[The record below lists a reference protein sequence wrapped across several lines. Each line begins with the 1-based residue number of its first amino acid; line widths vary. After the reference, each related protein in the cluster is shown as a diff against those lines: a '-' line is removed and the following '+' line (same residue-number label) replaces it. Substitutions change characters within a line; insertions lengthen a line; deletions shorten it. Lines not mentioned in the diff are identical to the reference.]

1 MLKKILAFAL
11 VLLVMLNI
19 AILKEA
25 YAQADPYKDL
35 EKWLL
40 DNLNILGLTMH
51 RGSQYSMIGN
61 YLEPAIKF
69 WVQDYETGKSQ
80 SMSMKF
86 SEYVNYVQ
94 NNKLVLQMNVTYSG
108 YERCGPPGCFRYPPF
123 SYIYKRA
130 FNDTSVLGWGTYL
143 TSNLPSY
150 SMTNNEAE
158 PYTINVF
165 KWDVK
170 NIFHENPQYLYEFLV
185 LGNGS
190 NVKLP
195 KGENI
200 LLALSPYKLDT
211 SVYELIK
218 STLKDSPM
226 PYPNHPT
233 KILNEFAE
241 DDTSAGLLYVTW
253 EVEGN
258 SGYLKPATILN
269 YTHPIASNVTLT
281 HYADGL
287 MRLQNESEGQ
297 WYKRTVQYDME
308 RINKVNF
315 HVSYD
320 IVKTPI
326 FAPFGFPTKSYTTI
340 IDLSNKDATSLLKS
354 TSVYY
359 IIDPNVYSGKD
370 KIKLKISDPKGKINL
385 TYEINI
391 EIDKERFVI
400 KDINLVN
407 TYTYDRSKTFFVG
420 DSGFEDPN
428 LQAINTII
436 MHSEKS
442 YNEDGSLSLKLNY
455 KQNSRFFAI
464 SQGTSKFDVGPWI
477 DYRADDG
484 VGNYVASKSISG
496 YETGTI
502 NIYLGG
508 SLPNPS
514 PATTSTYDFSLSS
527 SGYSNYQEY
536 VYQNYMLHLVYY
548 KEYVP
553 GVSYDPWRGC
563 VWSGNPVEYR
573 DNKIFGNAYYYGSG
587 YSNFK
592 YNIESGILIIKD
604 NKLMF
609 KVVRY
614 GSYYSSGFSSY
625 SSGGLKKEVLK
636 WFSPPLPPCDVGLNY
651 TGYFYAQ
658 EIPYYTFSSFSS
670 ESSQNY
676 GWTIFDHVSEYNLTQ
691 DQPIEITESPTLL
704 ISLDTRQAMVDE
716 EITGYIIS
724 YGKNSIGSTV
734 SLNAYVEF
742 NNTKVPVTVNPNKL
756 TIIEGKDPSFTL
768 KMPSYAS
775 LRSKFGENMPTKLI
789 VTINAKD
796 SRGVNAT
803 QYIILNAK
811 GYFIVLNFKDVDLNI
826 PDNPWQSN
834 VLENALLINTTNL
847 KIGGFSLYISI
858 LEKGSMK
865 EVYKAEIKDSRH
877 VIIYDPSIFEKGKTY
892 ILNYTL
898 YYNYD
903 KQFKV
908 KDAAIDIK
916 IPEQL
921 PEDKNY
927 AEYTV
932 YVPHSLFIRYQKYTE
947 ALKGNDQKYKMLL
960 ADPKLVLGLLSTLL
974 TGGASKILDEDSRSF
989 IKAFISAL
997 NSNSLD
1003 YYIGPKIAFPQIL
1016 TEDAKDSELAIFS
1029 EPFNFRDFNYRLFEN
1044 GFNDPGNYW
1053 SKLAKVIILQAE
1065 MLRNYKYAESLTLV
1079 ISRIAALLITL
1090 TVFENKFIKTISN
1103 GKEEKINLFQWT
1115 ERKFGGINSF
1125 LKGTLNKLDALK
1137 IGALTG
1143 EGALLTILNLPI
1155 LRDAIMSPIINNVL
1169 SKIAGKENVSLLI
1182 ALSFKIIRFFL
1193 VYFISSGKFIG
1204 DVLFEIFFQAVSFII
1219 AHALMMIHNF
1229 FNQFLVFIEL
1239 GRISLSN
1246 LLSSY
1251 MTTFQGAFIINQF
1264 RDISYSELRKQ
1275 MLVPLS
1281 ESSWKK
1287 RTEING
1293 AADLSTYGFFEKSF
1307 YFVADAYLVVES
1319 VTGMI
1324 LSIVRGLDGI
1334 KFKLKDVG
1342 RGKIAEQIFNLSKN
1356 LTGNIGKKDIT
1367 RYYLAF
1373 VAGIFVDNIIKIGW
1387 IYAFY
1392 LSIIYS
1398 GVNELLP
1405 ALVTALQLMLPA
1417 FTFYVGAKAPTKSV
1431 EKNFQ
1436 KALELSDEDAKS
1448 LKSLADKIS
1457 SSGLKLNSMIQTF
1470 YYDSKFFDEFIGYL
1484 SDANLLLIRSYYRIT
1499 DANTQVKMLELKTSY
1514 ENELADLMLL
1524 LFAIV
1529 NSPSSRSLALE
1540 TDYISSKINSIS
1552 EILYNSSR
1560 LINNAT
1566 INGYTLEKL
1575 GPLIVINPSDVF
1587 VNYYPV
1593 TNEIN
1598 AVISNVGDEDV
1609 NVKLELL
1616 ETNATGSYSSNVV
1629 NLKARSTEMIT
1640 LKPMKKAVNYESIDA
1655 SLLVYA
1661 NDQLLYNIMINIPL
1675 TLGPYSASGNGIE
1688 VYSDG
1693 PVSISDKGISVTNS
1707 TLVQILLPRSDSRYV
1722 ALFNGKMIR
1731 SAEIYGDN
1739 YTILAVAFS
1748 KPVEGTI
1755 NYKSIKQDVEYLEGT
1770 GTVKGKT
1777 GVTIESSGAFKAQVS
1792 LLHDN
1797 PYPEAS
1803 LAGANKYKIISIDLL
1818 SAEAGSVTV
1827 KISFEDL
1834 GISDPSQ
1841 IHLYKYNATSEAYQ
1855 EVKNYQVD
1863 INEKVVIFTLKPG
1876 DPVFALTSGS
1886 ISAGG
1891 QNQSPWQFS
1900 FNIFDIKT
1908 ILIILV
1914 ISMLAVVTVFEVKKV
1929 IRKKHKE

>member
-1 MLKKILAFAL
+1 MIKKLLALAL
-11 VLLVMLNI
+11 VLLVILSLFP
-19 AILKEA
+19 LKETF
-25 YAQADPYKDL
+25 AQPDPYKDL
-35 EKWLL
+35 EKWLI

-51 RGSQYSMIGN
+51 RGPQFSALGN
-61 YLEPAIKF
+61 YIDPTINF
-69 WVQDYETGKSQ
+69 MVQDYETRKSQ

-94 NNKLVLQMNVTYSG
+94 NNKLVLQMNVTSFG
-108 YERCGPPGCFRYPPF
+108 YERCGPPGCFGYPPF

-130 FNDTSVLGWGTYL
+130 LNDTSVLGWGTYL

-150 SMTNNEAE
+150 SMTSNEPME
-158 PYTINVF
+158 YTLNIF
-165 KWDVK
+165 EWKVK
-170 NIFHENPQYLYEFLV
+170 NIFHENPQYLYSYLV

-190 NVKLP
+190 SVKLP

-218 STLKDSPM
+218 STFKGSIM
-226 PYPNHPT
+226 PYPNYPS
-233 KILNEFAE
+233 KILQQFSE

-258 SGYLKPATILN
+258 SGYFKPATVLK
-269 YTHPIASNVTLT
+269 YTHPIVSKITLV
-281 HYADGL
+281 HYASGPF
-287 MRLQNESEGQ
+287 MRLQNENMQQLINEAV
-297 WYKRTVQYDME
+297 KYDME
-308 RINKVNF
+308 RINKVNLN
-315 HVSYD
+315 VEYE
-320 IVKTPI
+320 IVNTTI
-326 FAPFGFPTKSYTTI
+326 FAPFGSPTKSFFTFV
-340 IDLSNKDATSLLKS
+340 DLSNKDATSLFKS

-370 KIKLKISDPKGKINL
+370 KIKLKIFDPKGKINL

-400 KDINLVN
+400 KDINVYN
-407 TYTYDRSKTFFVG
+407 TVTTLLNPNINIAGHNFGADVKRYETYRIQFGK
-420 DSGFEDPN
+420 
-428 LQAINTII
+428 
-436 MHSEKS
+436 KS
-442 YNEDGSLSLKLNY
+442 YNEDGNLLLELHYMVNH
-455 KQNSRFFAI
+455 QIFG
-464 SQGTSKFDVGPWI
+464 QGKGFT
-477 DYRADDG
+477 
-484 VGNYVASKSISG
+484 SISISPNIPPFVG
-496 YETGTI
+496 LGIYIAHHAQSYKTYYQATTSGSAHETGTFNVYI
-502 NIYLGG
+502 GG
-508 SLPNPS
+508 WLPS
-514 PATTSTYDFSLSS
+514 PLPGVSSAFYFSMSS
-527 SGYSNYQEY
+527 SGSGGGHAVGYHYYNLLTWSQISAVKNAKTCERTSSK
-536 VYQNYMLHLVYY
+536 YMF
-548 KEYVP
+548 
-553 GVSYDPWRGC
+553 SIQAIA
-563 VWSGNPVEYR
+563 SFN
-573 DNKIFGNAYYYGSG
+573 
-587 YSNFK
+587 
-592 YNIESGILIIKD
+592 
-604 NKLMF
+604 
-609 KVVRY
+609 
-614 GSYYSSGFSSY
+614 SYYSNNWKYTLEKYGILGITGNKLKFNAIRVDTKGKSWGYNGESY
-625 SSGGLKKEVLK
+625 S
-636 WFSPPLPPCDVGLNY
+636 
-651 TGYFYAQ
+651 
-658 EIPYYTFSSFSS
+658 IPYTYYEKIGDIPGVCSTIFEHELLAVMYSSKYQSFSYD
-670 ESSQNY
+670 Y
-676 GWTIFDHVSEYNLTQ
+676 GDYLFRFDLKYNLTQ
-691 DQPIEITESPTLL
+691 AQPIEITESPLL
-704 ISLDTRQAMVDE
+704 IISLDKNQAMVDE

-756 TIIEGKDPSFTL
+756 TISEGKDPSFTL
-768 KMPSYAS
+768 KMPSYAT
-775 LRSKFGENMPTKLI
+775 LRSKFGENMPTKLT

-826 PDNPWQSN
+826 PDDPWQSN

-847 KIGGFSLYISI
+847 KIGGFSLYIRI

-898 YYNYD
+898 YYNYN

-932 YVPHSLFIRYQKYTE
+932 YVPHSLFMRYQKYTD
-947 ALKGNDQKYKMLL
+947 ALKGKDQKYKMLL
-960 ADPKLVLGLLSTLL
+960 ADPKLVFGLLITLL
-974 TGGASKILDEDSRSF
+974 TGGAYKIFDEDSRSF
-989 IKAFISAL
+989 ITAFISAL

-1003 YYIGPKIAFPQIL
+1003 YYIGPKIAFPEIL

-1103 GKEEKINLFQWT
+1103 GKEEKINLFQWF
-1115 ERKFGGINSF
+1115 ERKFGGINPF
-1125 LKGTLNKLDALK
+1125 LKGTLNKLDAFK
-1137 IGALTG
+1137 IGALTE

-1169 SKIAGKENVSLLI
+1169 SKIAGKENVPLLI
-1182 ALSFKIIRFFL
+1182 ALSFKIIRFFF
-1193 VYFISSGKFIG
+1193 VYFISSGKFVG
-1204 DVLFEIFFQAVSFII
+1204 DVLFEIFFQTVSFII
-1219 AHALMMIHNF
+1219 AHALMWIHNH
-1229 FNQFLVFIEL
+1229 FNQLLVFLEI
-1239 GRISLSN
+1239 GRLNYWIL
-1246 LLSSY
+1246 Y
-1251 MTTFQGAFIINQF
+1251 NQF
-1264 RDISYSELRKQ
+1264 PNRLFISSQFKDISYSELRKQ
-1275 MLVPLS
+1275 MSILPLS
-1281 ESSWKK
+1281 ESPWNK
-1287 RTEING
+1287 RTELKG
-1293 AADLSTYGFFEKSF
+1293 AADLSQYSFFEKSF

-1319 VTGMI
+1319 VTGLI
-1324 LSIVRGLDGI
+1324 LSIIRGLDGI

-1356 LTGNIGKKDIT
+1356 LTGNIDKKDIT

-1405 ALVTALQLMLPA
+1405 ALVTTLQLMLPA
-1417 FTFYVGAKAPTKSV
+1417 LTFFIGAKSPTKSI

-1448 LKSLADKIS
+1448 LKSLADKIKS
-1457 SSGLKLNSMIQTF
+1457 SSLKLNDMIQTF

-1484 SDANLLLIRSYYRIT
+1484 GDANLLLIRSYYRIT

-1540 TDYISSKINSIS
+1540 TDYINSKINSIS

-1593 TNEIN
+1593 TNEIY

-1640 LKPMKKAVNYESIDA
+1640 LKPIKKAGNYESVDA
-1655 SLLVYA
+1655 TLLVYV
-1661 NDQLLYNIMINIPL
+1661 NNQLLYDLMINIPL
-1675 TLGPYSASGNGIE
+1675 TVGPYSASGNGIE

-1693 PVSISDKGISVTNS
+1693 PVSITDNGIKITNS
-1707 TLVQILLPRSDSRYV
+1707 TLVQILLPKSDSRYV
-1722 ALFNGKMIR
+1722 ALLNGKMIR
-1731 SAEIYGDN
+1731 SAEIYSDS
-1739 YTILAVAFS
+1739 YTILAVAFNR
-1748 KPVEGTI
+1748 PVEGTI
-1755 NYKSIKQDVEYLEGT
+1755 TYKSIKQDVEYLEGT
-1770 GTVKGKT
+1770 GSVKGKT
-1777 GVTIESSGAFKAQVS
+1777 GVTIESSGKFNVQVS
-1792 LLHDN
+1792 LLYDN
-1797 PYPEAS
+1797 PYPEAT
-1803 LAGANKYKIISIDLL
+1803 LPDIRKIIAIDLL
-1818 SAEAGSVTV
+1818 SAEAGYVTV

-1834 GISDPSQ
+1834 GITDPSEL
-1841 IHLYKYNATSEAYQ
+1841 HLYKYNATSESYQ
-1855 EVKNYQVD
+1855 EVKDYQVD
-1863 INEKVVIFTLKPG
+1863 MESKIVIFKLKPG
-1876 DPVFALTSGS
+1876 DPVFALTKGA
-1886 ISAGG
+1886 ISREEGTTSKGG
-1891 QNQSPWQFS
+1891 TGF
-1900 FNIFDIKT
+1900 IFGGKGVSLPSDLIM
-1908 ILIILV
+1908 LII
-1914 ISMLAVVTVFEVKKV
+1914 ILAVVPLIIVAALAIKKA
-1929 IRKKHKE
+1929 KKK